1 LSVTADQVDAG
12 PLPRDGAVDPIA
24 LFRSWMSEAELAELN
39 DPNAMALAT
48 VDADG
53 LPDVRVVLLK
63 AYDASGFVFYT
74 NSRSQK
80 GSELGENMQAA
91 AVLHWKSLQR
101 QVRLRGPVQG
111 VTLAEADAYFASR
124 PRVSQLG
131 AWASA
136 QSRPLASRSALEDA
150 VAEAEA
156 RFADGEIP
164 RPPHWTGYRITPV
177 HLEFWVAGQFRL
189 HDRLAF
195 DRDQPGGDWRSG
207 RLYP

>member
-1 LSVTADQVDAG
+1 MSVTADQIDAG
-12 PLPRDGAVDPIA
+12 PLPRGGAADPMEI
-24 LFRSWMSEAELAELN
+24 FRAWMADAEPAELN

-48 VDADG
+48 VDRDG

-63 AYDASGFVFYT
+63 AYDATGFVFYT

-101 QVRLRGPVQG
+101 QVRLRGPVES
-111 VTLAEADAYFASR
+111 VTAAEADAYFASR

-136 QSRPLASRSALEDA
+136 QSRPLASRSVLEDA

-156 RFADGEIP
+156 RFADAEIP
-164 RPPHWTGYRITPV
+164 RPPHWTGYRIAPV

-195 DRDQPGGDWRSG
+195 DRDKPGDDWRSG